1 MIRLKDG
8 WQIDTD
14 GKCYIL
20 QQEVISKDGKTYL
33 TNQTYPS
40 TLARAIEC
48 VMNREQ
54 MDIISKND
62 LTLKEA
68 LIEFKK
74 LHDKFATLL
83 EEVRREEKL

>member
-1 MIRLKDG
+1 MIKLKDG
-8 WQIDTD
+8 WQIDAD
-14 GKCYIL
+14 GRCYIL
-20 QQEVISKDGKTYL
+20 QQEVTSKDGKVYL

-54 MDIISKND
+54 MDVISSND

-68 LIEFKK
+68 LVEFKK
-74 LHDKFATLL
+74 INNELKALL
-83 EEVRREEKL
+83 EEIKKEETL

>member
-1 MIRLKDG
+1 MIKLKDG
-8 WQIDTD
+8 WQIDAD
-14 GKCYIL
+14 GRCYIL
-20 QQEVISKDGKTYL
+20 QQEVVSKDGKAYL

-54 MDIISKND
+54 MDVISSND

-68 LIEFKK
+68 LLEFKK
-74 LHDKFATLL
+74 LNDEFADLL